1 MFHIG
6 DEVMLLRQCNKNE
19 MGVQWEGPAKAV
31 SRLSNM
37 NYEVKLGKNQNKI
50 YHSNLMKPYFYCQAV
65 VNLTLNVPEEQTDFL
80 CFPQGSDAASSEFFE
95 LIAEEQRLSESQ
107 RDDFRAIVRDFEPVF
122 SDQPEKTT
130 LMKQTAGPQQAISN
144 LAIAKENHA
153 SRDLPNVR
161 LVCRRA
167 RRKYYTSPLI
177 LVEVQGKEQE
187 PCVDYC
193 RLISVTLDQAYP
205 IPNIEERVERVVNSM
220 YISTLCEGIGKFH

>member
-1 MFHIG
+1 MKAAQSSAKTYYDNSSRQWMFHIG
-6 DEVMLLRQCNKNE
+6 DEVMLLRQCNKNK
-19 MGVQWEGPAKAV
+19 MGVQWEGPAKVV

-37 NYEVKLGKNQNKI
+37 NYEVKLGKKQNKI
-50 YHSNLMKPYFYCQAV
+50 YHSNLMKPYFHCRAV

-107 RDDFRAIVRDFEPVF
+107 RDDFRAIVRDFEPAF

-144 LAIAKENHA
+144 LAIAKGNHG

-167 RRKYYTSPLI
+167 RRK
-177 LVEVQGKEQE
+177 
-187 PCVDYC
+187 
-193 RLISVTLDQAYP
+193 
-205 IPNIEERVERVVNSM
+205 
-220 YISTLCEGIGKFH
+220 